1 MVVWVIMVTEA
12 AAAAAAGSRG
22 VVDGGGGYVKG
33 ARRLRV
39 VVWVK
44 VVGGV

>member
-12 AAAAAAGSRG
+12 AAAAAAGSGG